1 MAKPAIK
8 MVKPEKEKLD
18 MKRKNRGGGV
28 ADLTVSKFDR
38 ERVNMA
44 AIEV

>member
-18 MKRKNRGGGV
+18 MKRKNMGGV
-28 ADLTVSKFDR
+28 ADLIVSKFDR
-38 ERVNMA
+38 ERVNMT

>member
-1 MAKPAIK
+1 

-18 MKRKNRGGGV
+18 MKRKNRV
-28 ADLTVSKFDR
+28 ADLIVSKFDR
-38 ERVNMA
+38 ETVNMT